1 MPDTAIDPIPKQ
13 GKFRRALAA
22 VGAWLQALDYTGF
35 DYKCRRH
42 LKAEEVMR
50 LIADIYDRPSVDFR
64 NKADRAGQRRRA
76 AHSAKTSGFRNLSI
90 LEALRHLARFQRRP
104 PADVMR

>member
-1 MPDTAIDPIPKQ
+1 MLTPVAPSTSNIND
-13 GKFRRALAA
+13 R
-22 VGAWLQALDYTGF
+22 LQ
-35 DYKCRRH
+35 CRRH

-64 NKADRAGQRRRA
+64 NKADRTGQRRRA

-90 LEALRHLARFQRRP
+90 LEAQSIALQMSGLRVIGPYCGCPRRLQVP
-104 PADVMR
+104 TPR

>member
-1 MPDTAIDPIPKQ
+1 MLTPVAPSTSNLND
-13 GKFRRALAA
+13 R
-22 VGAWLQALDYTGF
+22 LQ
-35 DYKCRRH
+35 CRRH
-42 LKAEEVMR
+42 LKAKEVMR

-104 PADVMR
+104 SADVMR

>member
-1 MPDTAIDPIPKQ
+1 MLTPVAPSTSNIND
-13 GKFRRALAA
+13 R
-22 VGAWLQALDYTGF
+22 LQ
-35 DYKCRRH
+35 CRRH

-90 LEALRHLARFQRRP
+90 LEALRHLARFQKASAGGRNALNAWWLREE
-104 PADVMR
+104 

>member
-1 MPDTAIDPIPKQ
+1 MLTPVAPSTSNIND
-13 GKFRRALAA
+13 R
-22 VGAWLQALDYTGF
+22 LQ
-35 DYKCRRH
+35 CRRH

-104 PADVMR
+104 QLGRRNLAVHSMTGMMMPVDSRSL

>member
-1 MPDTAIDPIPKQ
+1 MLTPVAPSTSNIND
-13 GKFRRALAA
+13 R
-22 VGAWLQALDYTGF
+22 LQ
-35 DYKCRRH
+35 CRRH

-50 LIADIYDRPSVDFR
+50 LIADIYDRPSVGFR

-76 AHSAKTSGFRNLSI
+76 AHSAKTSRFRNLSI
-90 LEALRHLARFQRRP
+90 LEVPRHLARIQRRP

>member
-1 MPDTAIDPIPKQ
+1 MLTPVAPSTSNIND
-13 GKFRRALAA
+13 R
-22 VGAWLQALDYTGF
+22 LQ
-35 DYKCRRH
+35 CRRH

-76 AHSAKTSGFRNLSI
+76 AHLAKTSGFRTPST
-90 LEALRHLARFQRRP
+90 LEVPRRLAAFQRRP
-104 PADVMR
+104 PVDIVS